1 MRLWFVTLVGMSNF
15 VPQKSKQP
23 DWVSTLMDSVR
34 KLRTLEQVIQWGLH
48 CPVESM
54 VLEVVVQ
61 DEFNHDVVM
70 NLRDSH
76 FLVFDTN

>member
-1 MRLWFVTLVGMSNF
+1 MSIVFTQLTQQPEWIAALV
-15 VPQKSKQP
+15 
-23 DWVSTLMDSVR
+23 DSLR
-34 KLRTLEQVIQWGLH
+34 KLLTLEQVVQWGLH

-61 DEFNHDVVM
+61 DEFTHDVIM

>member
-1 MRLWFVTLVGMSNF
+1 MSIVFTQLTQQPVWIAALV
-15 VPQKSKQP
+15 
-23 DWVSTLMDSVR
+23 DSLR
-34 KLRTLEQVIQWGLH
+34 KLLTLEQVVLWGLH

-61 DEFNHDVVM
+61 DEFTHDVIM